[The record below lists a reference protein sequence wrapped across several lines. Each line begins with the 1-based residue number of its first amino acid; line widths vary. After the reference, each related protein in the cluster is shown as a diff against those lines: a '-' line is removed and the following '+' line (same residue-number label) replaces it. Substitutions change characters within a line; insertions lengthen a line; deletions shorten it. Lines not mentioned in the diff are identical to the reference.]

1 MYCTH
6 SETKVLLCHIVD
18 EFHEHNIDQ
27 IHTVG
32 QYTYEVQ
39 KEAKLID
46 GDRVQ
51 NSVYT
56 GEDVDWEE
64 STLDPSE
71 ALEMIYTLR
80 EWLVMCV
87 YVCKIN

>member
-1 MYCTH
+1 M
-6 SETKVLLCHIVD
+6 
-18 EFHEHNIDQ
+18 
-27 IHTVG
+27 
-32 QYTYEVQ
+32 
-39 KEAKLID
+39 ID

-71 ALEMIYTLR
+71 ALEMIYTLM
-80 EWLVMCV
+80 EWLVMCI
-87 YVCKIN
+87 YICKIN